1 MSGKPVTDP
10 RILSGMRRQLAAR
23 AAKIEAGDGRLGWK
37 AGFGA
42 PAALVNFGLDG
53 PLMGYMLQS
62 SLIASGASVALRRW
76 VKPVAEPEIAIYLGA
91 DLGAGTEADG
101 ASRAIAA
108 LGPAIELA
116 DLEFPPE
123 DVEAI
128 LAGNIYHRHV
138 ILGARDERCAGAN
151 LSGLTARITR
161 GGAKSAV
168 TDLEANT
175 GRLLDIVAH
184 LANTLAV
191 CDERLHA
198 GDVIIA
204 GSLTPPMMLT
214 GEDTLVAL
222 ELDTIGAVS
231 VAMTHD

>member
-23 AAKIEAGDGRLGWK
+23 AAKIEARDGRLVWK

-42 PAALVNFGLDG
+42 PAALGNFGLDG

-138 ILGARDERCAGAN
+138 ILGARDERCAGA
-151 LSGLTARITR
+151 
-161 GGAKSAV
+161 KSAV

-184 LANTLAV
+184 LANTLAA